1 MDGSISREE
10 FVEGLNELI
19 DEENEKFD
27 EQELDNIFDI
37 IDSDKSNSIEYE
49 EFIRAAADKKAL
61 LDKKYLQ
68 DAFNFFDK
76 DKSGF
81 IEKDELRELLITVSK
96 QLNLPILT
104 EKEIEEGLKQLDNNN
119 DAREPQ
125 KTLFITTEMDKTE
138 IQTIMLAYLSG
149 VNERHILMGQYEEGE
164 EEYYG

>member
-76 DKSGF
+76 DKSGSIDLSEIQKVF
-81 IEKDELRELLITVSK
+81 FEGKETNQDELRAIIQEVDL
-96 QLNLPILT
+96 
-104 EKEIEEGLKQLDNNN
+104 NN
-119 DAREPQ
+119 DG
-125 KTLFITTEMDKTE
+125 
-138 IQTIMLAYLSG
+138 TIDFKEFSIMMKK
-149 VNERHILMGQYEEGE
+149 ILV
-164 EEYYG
+164 